1 VEENFLLC
9 HFFIHN
15 NSISKAGKLCS
26 NHTTKVTFSSF
37 SINSQFFE
45 NESYTNVTL
54 SQVAISSFFQQAL
67 RIKLIDT
74 KLRIK
79 TNSLFIFNFI

>member
-1 VEENFLLC
+1 M
-9 HFFIHN
+9 
-15 NSISKAGKLCS
+15 SKAGKLCF
-26 NHTTKVTFSSF
+26 NPTTRVTFSSF

-67 RIKLIDT
+67 RIKLTDT

-79 TNSLFIFNFI
+79 ANSLFIFNFI